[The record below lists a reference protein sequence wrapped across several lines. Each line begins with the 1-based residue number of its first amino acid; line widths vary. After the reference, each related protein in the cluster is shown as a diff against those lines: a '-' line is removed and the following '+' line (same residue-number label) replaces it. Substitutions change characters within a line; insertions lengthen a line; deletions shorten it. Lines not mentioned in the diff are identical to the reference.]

1 MDILQFI
8 NSNAIRNHLK
18 KINYQF
24 DTLEAAW
31 LIYHSYNHSVYEKF
45 NAYEQLM
52 KEYPDCRVEERL
64 HTPAQDSLFEYL
76 KNYIK
81 VYRNAI
87 YEFEAPDAVYSID
100 VKHFERETD
109 YTVETM
115 FTNLNAVIRQ
125 CKIEWDDEK
134 PGDIKN
140 FVISKYIP
148 ESEKSSGSIIPQQ
161 MILKGDGLK
170 PIYIDFRN
178 DIEYDLLGD
187 LWFDFPTP
195 FKKGDIV
202 WNKHYKF
209 TPVVLLFNSYEDLS
223 KEGYKCLREIGDETD
238 MTYEYYCMIDSDS
251 IFRDI
256 DYNYMDLEYYPYE
269 LTGKDKALHPISR
282 FLKGDIDIGS
292 CCNAFHS
299 LSLRDYTE
307 KSMSKEYIDK
317 LMEESRTKKNNTYK
331 KYIDEFMP
339 SDEMRIYLKRQEL
352 TPYQLASLIF
362 NSPYSIDQK
371 KNAFYSLLSETDNT
385 ELRSLSSN
393 CIENI
398 EKAYELLNT
407 GGTFK
412 VTSSFVNG
420 VVPELNDEGLFS
432 SYKNVKEFI
441 ASDIKECE
449 YEDYD
454 YYNYYIEKW
463 IENKNGKLENVI
475 TYYVIKNEI
484 CYFKYSPLG
493 DYLKKFLHDFEP
505 KIRNFE
511 LNVPTPFKVG
521 DVVEFDGYPFSKITF
536 SLILS
541 TGDNQDCCS
550 LWNLYWADPRTWKT
564 GAVKHGDVGYIL
576 RGNEFFVSPL
586 YNAKRYDGVLPSTF
600 KIFHEIKQVFGDDEQ
615 KYYELDSFVSAR
627 GITEDEIQNFINSE
641 VVKKT
646 NINNNKNDIIKK

>member
-269 LTGKDKALHPISR
+269 LTGKDKALLPISR
-282 FLKGDIDIGS
+282 FLKGDIDIGL

-299 LSLRDYTE
+299 LSLRDYTK

-339 SDEMRIYLKRQEL
+339 SDEMRNYLKTQEL
-352 TPYQLASLIF
+352 TPYQIASLIF

-371 KNAFYSLLSETDNT
+371 KNAFYSLLNETDDN
-385 ELRSLSSN
+385 ELKALGSN

-398 EKAYELLNT
+398 ERAYELLNT
-407 GGTFK
+407 GGVFK

-420 VVPELNDEGLFS
+420 IVELNDEGLFS

-449 YEDYD
+449 YKDYD
-454 YYNYYIEKW
+454 YYSYFVEKW
-463 IENKNGKLENVI
+463 IKNSDGILENVI

-493 DYLKKFLHDFEP
+493 DYLKEFLQGFEP

-521 DVVEFDGYPFSKITF
+521 DVVEFDGYPFAKITF

-600 KIFHEIKQVFGDDEQ
+600 KIFHEIKQAFGDDEQ

>member
-87 YEFEAPDAVYSID
+87 YEFEAPGAVYSIE
-100 VKHFERETD
+100 VKHFESETD
-109 YTVETM
+109 YTVKTM
-115 FTNLNAVIRQ
+115 FTNLDAVRKQ
-125 CKIEWDDEK
+125 CKIENDDEN

-148 ESEKSSGSIIPQQ
+148 ESEKSGLCVPQQ

-269 LTGKDKALHPISR
+269 LTGKDKALLPISR
-282 FLKGDIDIGS
+282 FLKGDIDIGL

-339 SDEMRIYLKRQEL
+339 SDEMRNYLKMQEL
-352 TPYQLASLIF
+352 TPYQIASLIF

-371 KNAFYSLLSETDNT
+371 KNAFYSLLNETDDN
-385 ELRSLSSN
+385 ELKALGSN

-398 EKAYELLNT
+398 ERAYELLNT
-407 GGTFK
+407 GGVFK

-420 VVPELNDEGLFS
+420 IVELNDEGLFS
-432 SYKNVKEFI
+432 NYKDVKEFI

-449 YEDYD
+449 YKDYD
-454 YYNYYIEKW
+454 YYSYFVEKW
-463 IENKNGKLENVI
+463 IKNSDGILENVI

-493 DYLKKFLHDFEP
+493 DYLKEFLQGFEP

-521 DVVEFDGYPFSKITF
+521 DVVEFDGYPFAKITF

-600 KIFHEIKQVFGDDEQ
+600 KIFHEIKQAFGDDEQ

>member
-100 VKHFERETD
+100 VKPFERETD

>member
-1 MDILQFI
+1 MEILQFI

-269 LTGKDKALHPISR
+269 LTGKDKALLPISR
-282 FLKGDIDIGS
+282 FLKGDIDIGL

-339 SDEMRIYLKRQEL
+339 SDEMQNYLKTQEL
-352 TPYQLASLIF
+352 TPYQIASLIF

-385 ELRSLSSN
+385 ELRSLSLN

-432 SYKNVKEFI
+432 NYKDVKEFI

-449 YEDYD
+449 YKDYD
-454 YYNYYIEKW
+454 YYSYFVEKW
-463 IENKNGKLENVI
+463 IKNSDGILENVI

-493 DYLKKFLHDFEP
+493 DYLKEFLQGFEP
-505 KIRNFE
+505 KIRFFE

-521 DVVEFDGYPFSKITF
+521 DVVEFDGYPFAQKRF

>member
-24 DTLEAAW
+24 NTLEAAW

-64 HTPAQDSLFEYL
+64 HTPAQDSLFKYL
-76 KNYIK
+76 ENYINEYK
-81 VYRNAI
+81 NVI

-195 FKKGDIV
+195 FKKGDMV

-209 TPVVLLFNSYEDLS
+209 TPVVFLFNSYEDLS
-223 KEGYKCLREIGDETD
+223 KEGYKCLRETGDETD
-238 MTYEYYCMIDSDS
+238 MTYESYCMIDSNT

-317 LMEESRTKKNNTYK
+317 LMDESRTKKNNTYK

-339 SDEMRIYLKRQEL
+339 SDEMRIYLKKQEL

-362 NSPYSIDQK
+362 NSPYSIDEK
-371 KNAFYSLLSETDNT
+371 KNAFYSLLSETDDS
-385 ELRSLSSN
+385 ELKALCSN

-407 GGTFK
+407 DGTFK

-432 SYKNVKEFI
+432 NYKDVKEFI
-441 ASDIKECE
+441 TSDIKECE
-449 YEDYD
+449 YKDYD
-454 YYNYYIEKW
+454 YYSYFVEKW

-493 DYLKKFLHDFEP
+493 DYLKEFLHDFEP

-521 DVVEFDGYPFSKITF
+521 DVVMLDGYPFAQKRF

-541 TGDNQDCCS
+541 AGDNQDCCS
-550 LWNLYWADPRTWKT
+550 LWNLYLAGPRTWKT
-564 GAVKHGDVGYIL
+564 GAVKHGQVGYVL
-576 RGNEFFVSPL
+576 RNNFIVPPL

-600 KIFHEIKQVFGDDEQ
+600 KIFDEIKQAFGDDER
-615 KYYELDSFVSAR
+615 KYKKLDSFVSAR

-641 VVKKT
+641 VDNGKL
-646 NINNNKNDIIKK
+646 

>member
-8 NSNAIRNHLK
+8 NSKDIRKHLK

-24 DTLEAAW
+24 NTLEAAW

-238 MTYEYYCMIDSDS
+238 MTYEYYCLIDSDS

-269 LTGKDKALHPISR
+269 LTGKDKALLPISR
-282 FLKGDIDIGS
+282 FLKGDIDIGL

-317 LMEESRTKKNNTYK
+317 LMAESRTKKNNTYK

-339 SDEMRIYLKRQEL
+339 SDEMRNYLKTQEL
-352 TPYQLASLIF
+352 TPYQIASLIF

-371 KNAFYSLLSETDNT
+371 KNAFYLLLSETDDS
-385 ELRSLSSN
+385 ELKALGSN

-398 EKAYELLNT
+398 ERAYELLNT
-407 GGTFK
+407 GGVFK

-420 VVPELNDEGLFS
+420 IVELNDEGLFS
-432 SYKNVKEFI
+432 NYKDVKEFI

-449 YEDYD
+449 YKDYD
-454 YYNYYIEKW
+454 YYSYFVEKW
-463 IENKNGKLENVI
+463 IKNSDGILENVI

-493 DYLKKFLHDFEP
+493 DYLKEFLQGFEP

-521 DVVEFDGYPFSKITF
+521 DVVEFDGYPFAKITF

>member
-24 DTLEAAW
+24 NTLEAAW
-31 LIYHSYNHSVYEKF
+31 LIYHSYNYSVYEKF

-115 FTNLNAVIRQ
+115 FTNLNAVIKQ

-148 ESEKSSGSIIPQQ
+148 KSEKSSGSIIPQQ

-269 LTGKDKALHPISR
+269 LTGKDKALLPISR
-282 FLKGDIDIGS
+282 FLKGDIDIGL

-339 SDEMRIYLKRQEL
+339 SDEMRNYLKTQEL
-352 TPYQLASLIF
+352 TPYQIASLIF

-371 KNAFYSLLSETDNT
+371 KNAFYSLLSETDDS
-385 ELRSLSSN
+385 ELKALGSN

-398 EKAYELLNT
+398 ERAYELLNT
-407 GGTFK
+407 GGVFK

-420 VVPELNDEGLFS
+420 IVELNDEGLFS
-432 SYKNVKEFI
+432 NYKDVKEFI
-441 ASDIKECE
+441 ASDIKEWE
-449 YEDYD
+449 YKDYD
-454 YYNYYIEKW
+454 YYSYFVEKW
-463 IENKNGKLENVI
+463 IKNSDGILENVI

-493 DYLKKFLHDFEP
+493 DYLKEFLQGFEP

-521 DVVEFDGYPFSKITF
+521 DVVEFDGYPFAKITF

>member
-24 DTLEAAW
+24 DTLEASW

-87 YEFEAPDAVYSID
+87 YEFEAPDAVYSIE

-238 MTYEYYCMIDSDS
+238 MTYEYYCLIDSDS

-269 LTGKDKALHPISR
+269 LTGKDKVLLPISR
-282 FLKGDIDIGS
+282 FLKGDIDIGL

-339 SDEMRIYLKRQEL
+339 SDEMRNYLKMQEF
-352 TPYQLASLIF
+352 TPYQIASLIF

-371 KNAFYSLLSETDNT
+371 KNAFYSLLNETDDN
-385 ELRSLSSN
+385 ELKALGSN

-398 EKAYELLNT
+398 ERAYELLST
-407 GGTFK
+407 DGTFK
-412 VTSSFVNG
+412 VTSSFING

-432 SYKNVKEFI
+432 NYKDVKEFI

-449 YEDYD
+449 YKDYD
-454 YYNYYIEKW
+454 YYSYFVEKW
-463 IENKNGKLENVI
+463 IKNSDGILENVI

-493 DYLKKFLHDFEP
+493 DYLKEFLQGFEP

-521 DVVEFDGYPFSKITF
+521 DVVEFDGYPFAKSTF

-541 TGDNQDCCS
+541 TGDN
-550 LWNLYWADPRTWKT
+550 
-564 GAVKHGDVGYIL
+564 
-576 RGNEFFVSPL
+576 
-586 YNAKRYDGVLPSTF
+586 
-600 KIFHEIKQVFGDDEQ
+600 
-615 KYYELDSFVSAR
+615 
-627 GITEDEIQNFINSE
+627 
-641 VVKKT
+641 
-646 NINNNKNDIIKK
+646 

>member
-24 DTLEAAW
+24 YTLEAAW

-45 NAYEQLM
+45 DAYAQLM
-52 KEYPDCRVEERL
+52 QEYPDCRVKERL
-64 HTPAQDSLFEYL
+64 HTPAQDSLFKYL
-76 KNYIK
+76 KNYINEYK
-81 VYRNAI
+81 KAI
-87 YEFEAPDAVYSID
+87 YEFEAPGSVYSIE
-100 VKHFERETD
+100 VKHFDRETD
-109 YTVETM
+109 YAVKTM
-115 FTNLNAVIRQ
+115 FTNLDAVRKQ
-125 CKIEWDDEK
+125 CKIENDDEN

-148 ESEKSSGSIIPQQ
+148 ESEKSGLCVPQQ
-161 MILKGDGLK
+161 MVLKGDDLK
-170 PIYIDFRN
+170 PIYFNFQN
-178 DIEYDLLGD
+178 DVGYNLLGD
-187 LWFDFPTP
+187 LCLDIPMP

-202 WNKHYKF
+202 WDKYYKF
-209 TPVVLLFNSYEDLS
+209 TPVVFLSICYENISNEDYIRL
-223 KEGYKCLREIGDETD
+223 KKTGDETD
-238 MTYEYYCMIDSDS
+238 MTYEYYCMIDSDTIS
-251 IFRDI
+251 RDI

-269 LTGKDKALHPISR
+269 LTDKHKALLLISR

-299 LSLRDYTE
+299 LSLRDCAE
-307 KSMSKEYIDK
+307 KSMPKRYTDK
-317 LMEESRTKKNNTYK
+317 LTEESRIKKNNTYK

-339 SDEMRIYLKRQEL
+339 SDEMRNYLKTQEL
-352 TPYQLASLIF
+352 TPYQIASLIF
-362 NSPYSIDQK
+362 NSPYSIEQK
-371 KNAFYSLLSETDNT
+371 KNVFYSLLSETDDS
-385 ELRSLSSN
+385 ELKALCSN

-398 EKAYELLNT
+398 ERAYELLNT
-407 GGTFK
+407 DGTFK

-432 SYKNVKEFI
+432 NYKDVKEFI

-449 YEDYD
+449 YKDYD
-454 YYNYYIEKW
+454 YYGYFIEKW
-463 IENKNGKLENVI
+463 IKNSDGILENVI

-493 DYLKKFLHDFEP
+493 DYLKEFSHDFEP
-505 KIRNFE
+505 KILRFE

-521 DVVEFDGYPFSKITF
+521 DVVMFDGYPFAQKRF

-550 LWNLYWADPRTWKT
+550 LWNLYWAGPRTWKT
-564 GAVKHGDVGYIL
+564 GAVKHGQVGYVL
-576 RGNEFFVSPL
+576 RNDFIVPPL

-600 KIFHEIKQVFGDDEQ
+600 KIFHEIKQAFGDDER
-615 KYYELDSFVSAR
+615 KYENLDSIISAR
-627 GITEDEIQNFINSE
+627 GITEDEIRSFINSE
-641 VVKKT
+641 VDNGKL
-646 NINNNKNDIIKK
+646 

>member
-87 YEFEAPDAVYSID
+87 YEFEAPDAVYSIK
-100 VKHFERETD
+100 VKYFERETD

-161 MILKGDGLK
+161 MILNGDGLK

-269 LTGKDKALHPISR
+269 LTGKDKALLPISR
-282 FLKGDIDIGS
+282 FLKGDIDIGL

-339 SDEMRIYLKRQEL
+339 SDEMRNYLKMQEL
-352 TPYQLASLIF
+352 TPYQIASLIF

-371 KNAFYSLLSETDNT
+371 KNAFYSLLNETDDS
-385 ELRSLSSN
+385 ELKALCSN

-398 EKAYELLNT
+398 ERAYELLNT
-407 GGTFK
+407 DGTFK
-412 VTSSFVNG
+412 VISSFVNG
-420 VVPELNDEGLFS
+420 VVEINDEGLFS
-432 SYKNVKEFI
+432 NYKDVKEFI

-449 YEDYD
+449 YKDYD
-454 YYNYYIEKW
+454 YYSYFVEKW
-463 IENKNGKLENVI
+463 IKNSDGILENVI

-493 DYLKKFLHDFEP
+493 DYLKKFLQGFEP

-521 DVVEFDGYPFSKITF
+521 DVVEFDGYPFAKITF

-600 KIFHEIKQVFGDDEQ
+600 KIFHEIKQAFGDDEQ

>member
-109 YTVETM
+109 YTVKTM

-209 TPVVLLFNSYEDLS
+209 TPVVLLFSSYEDLS

-269 LTGKDKALHPISR
+269 LTGKDKALLPISR
-282 FLKGDIDIGS
+282 FLKGDIDIGL

-339 SDEMRIYLKRQEL
+339 SDEMRNYLKTQEL
-352 TPYQLASLIF
+352 TPYQIASLIF

-371 KNAFYSLLSETDNT
+371 KNAFYSLLNETDDN
-385 ELRSLSSN
+385 ELKALGSN

-398 EKAYELLNT
+398 ERSYELLNT
-407 GGTFK
+407 GGVFK

-420 VVPELNDEGLFS
+420 IVELNDEGLFS
-432 SYKNVKEFI
+432 NYKDVKEFI

-449 YEDYD
+449 YKDYD
-454 YYNYYIEKW
+454 YYSYFVEKW
-463 IENKNGKLENVI
+463 IKNSDGILENVI

-493 DYLKKFLHDFEP
+493 DYLKEFLQGFEP

-521 DVVEFDGYPFSKITF
+521 DVVEFDGYPFAKITF

-600 KIFHEIKQVFGDDEQ
+600 KIFHEIKQAFGDDEQ

>member
-331 KYIDEFMP
+331 KYIDEFVP
-339 SDEMRIYLKRQEL
+339 SDEMRIYLKKQEL
-352 TPYQLASLIF
+352 TPYQIASLIF
-362 NSPYSIDQK
+362 NSPYSIDEK
-371 KNAFYSLLSETDNT
+371 KNAFYSLLNETDDN
-385 ELRSLSSN
+385 ELKALCSN

-407 GGTFK
+407 DGIFK

-432 SYKNVKEFI
+432 NYKDVKEFI

-449 YEDYD
+449 YKDYD
-454 YYNYYIEKW
+454 YYSYFVEKW

-484 CYFKYSPLG
+484 CYFKYSPLA
-493 DYLKKFLHDFEP
+493 DYLKEFLHDFEP

-521 DVVEFDGYPFSKITF
+521 DVVMFDGYPFAQKTF

-550 LWNLYWADPRTWKT
+550 LWNLYWAGPRTWKT
-564 GAVKHGDVGYIL
+564 GAVKHGQVGYVL
-576 RGNEFFVSPL
+576 RNDFIAPPL

-600 KIFHEIKQVFGDDEQ
+600 KIFHEIKQAFGDDEQ

-641 VVKKT
+641 VDNGKL
-646 NINNNKNDIIKK
+646 

>member
-521 DVVEFDGYPFSKITF
+521 DVVEFDGYPFAKITF

>member
-76 KNYIK
+76 KNYINEYK
-81 VYRNAI
+81 KAI
-87 YEFEAPDAVYSID
+87 DEFETPDAVYSIK
-100 VKHFERETD
+100 VKYFERETD

-317 LMEESRTKKNNTYK
+317 LMEESRTKMNNTYK

-339 SDEMRIYLKRQEL
+339 SDEMRIYLKKQEL

-493 DYLKKFLHDFEP
+493 DYLKKFSHDFEP

-521 DVVEFDGYPFSKITF
+521 DVVEFDGYPFAQKRF

-550 LWNLYWADPRTWKT
+550 LWNLYWAGPRTWKT
-564 GAVKHGDVGYIL
+564 GAVKHGQVGYVL
-576 RGNEFFVSPL
+576 RNDFIVPPL

-600 KIFHEIKQVFGDDEQ
+600 KIFDEIKQAFGDDER
-615 KYYELDSFVSAR
+615 KYKKLDSFVSAR
-627 GITEDEIQNFINSE
+627 EITEDEIRSFINSK
-641 VVKKT
+641 VDNGKL
-646 NINNNKNDIIKK
+646 